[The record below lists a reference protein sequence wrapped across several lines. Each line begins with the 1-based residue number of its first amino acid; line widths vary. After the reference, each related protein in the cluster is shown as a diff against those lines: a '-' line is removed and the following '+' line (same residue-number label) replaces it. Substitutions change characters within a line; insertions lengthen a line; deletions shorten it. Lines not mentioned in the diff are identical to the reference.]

1 MKKLACVL
9 ALCVAALASP
19 GGSYPLDGWER
30 SHIDR
35 LLAYD
40 RASTFLLA
48 RGTLKP
54 GSLRGIESIQLALA
68 DQPEFKLPSSDPE
81 LMRKLRG
88 VLAGDAR
95 GYGIA
100 LLDLT
105 DPAAPRYAEL
115 QGGRTQNPGSV
126 GKIAVALALL
136 QAMADAWPDPA
147 DRERVLRTAT
157 ITADPFLGHDSHTV
171 PFWKPGEERVRKR
184 PLQEG
189 DTASLWTWLDW
200 MLSVSSN
207 AAAAMVQKHLM
218 LVGHFGSAYPVPEPE
233 AERYFAETPK
243 VQLGKDFRSLM
254 LDPLGRNGIDRDR
267 FRQGSI
273 FSRYGKGKVPGTN
286 SLATPRELMK
296 FLVAM
301 EAGRLV
307 DPWSSLE
314 LKRLLYLTD
323 RRIRYAS
330 HPGLADSAVYFKS
343 GSLYKC
349 GPEAG
354 FTCEK
359 YHGNVWNYMN
369 SIAIVES
376 DEEGRNLHYIAVV
389 LSNVLRKNSAVEHQ
403 TLAGRIHKIIRSLHP
418 APEPPPPEPPPP
430 GPPPPGPPP
439 SEPSPVEP
447 STESAPVAP
456 PAGPEPAVREG
467 RAE

>member
-1 MKKLACVL
+1 MKKLAWCL
-9 ALCVAALASP
+9 AIGVSILAGP
-19 GGSYPLDGWER
+19 LDAYPLDGWEH

-40 RASTFLLA
+40 RASEFLLA

-54 GSLRGIESIQLALA
+54 GSLRGIDSIQLGLG
-68 DQPEFKLPSSDPE
+68 DRPDFELPPSDPD
-81 LMRKLRG
+81 LVRVLRAMLG
-88 VLAGDAR
+88 GDAG

-105 DPAAPRYAEL
+105 DPAAPHYAEL
-115 QGGRTQNPGSV
+115 QGRRAQNPGSV
-126 GKIAVALALL
+126 GKLGVALGLF
-136 QAMADAWPDPA
+136 QAMAEAWPAPA

-157 ITADPFLGHDSHTV
+157 ITADPFIRHDSHTV
-171 PFWKPGEERVRKR
+171 PFWRPGDERVRKR

-189 DTASLWTWLDW
+189 DTATVWTWLDW

-218 LVGHFGSAYPVPEPE
+218 LVGHFGAAYPVPEAE
-233 AERYFAETPK
+233 AERYFAETSK
-243 VQLGKDFRSLM
+243 VQLGKDFRALM
-254 LDPLGRNGIDRDR
+254 LDPLERNGIDRDH

-273 FSRYGKGKVPGTN
+273 FSRYGKSQVPGTN

-330 HPGLADSAVYFKS
+330 SPRLADSAVYFKS
-343 GSLYKC
+343 GSWYKC
-349 GPEAG
+349 KPESG

-369 SIAIVES
+369 SVAIVES
-376 DEEGRNLHYIAVV
+376 EEGGRNLHYIAVV

-403 TLAGRIHKIIRSLHP
+403 TLAGRIHDLVRTLHP
-418 APEPPPPEPPPP
+418 APEPRLEVPSVPAVEPPP
-430 GPPPPGPPP
+430 
-439 SEPSPVEP
+439 S
-447 STESAPVAP
+447 
-456 PAGPEPAVREG
+456 PEPAS
-467 RAE
+467 ANDPT

>member
-1 MKKLACVL
+1 VKKLVLVL
-9 ALCVAALASP
+9 AAWAVGFASP
-19 GGSYPLDGWER
+19 GGAYPLDGWEH

-40 RASTFLLA
+40 RAQDFLLS

-54 GSLRGIESIQLALA
+54 GSLRGIESIELTLG
-68 DQPEFKLPSSDPE
+68 DRPDFELPASDPY
-81 LMRKLRG
+81 LVRKLQAELG
-88 VLAGDAR
+88 GDAR

-105 DPAAPRYAEL
+105 DPAAPNYAEL
-115 QGGRTQNPGSV
+115 QGSRAQNPGSV
-126 GKIAVALALL
+126 GKIAVALGLF
-136 QAMADAWPDPA
+136 QAMAAAWPDPA

-157 ITADPFLGHDSHTV
+157 ITADPFMGQDSHTV
-171 PFWKPGEERVRKR
+171 PLWRPGEEIMRKR

-218 LVGHFGSAYPVPEPE
+218 LVGHFGSAYPVPDVE
-233 AERYFAETPK
+233 AERYFAETPN
-243 VQLGKDFRSLM
+243 VQLGRDFRALM
-254 LDPLGRNGIDRDR
+254 LDPLGRNGIDKDR
-267 FRQGSI
+267 FRQGSV
-273 FSRYGKGKVPGTN
+273 FSRYGKAQVPGTN

-296 FLVAM
+296 LLVAM

-307 DPWSSLE
+307 DRWSSLE

-330 HPGLADSAVYFKS
+330 SPTLVDSAVYFKS

-349 GPEAG
+349 KPEAG
-354 FTCEK
+354 FACEK
-359 YHGNVWNYMN
+359 YHGNVWNFMN

-376 DEEGRNLHYIAVV
+376 DEGGRNLRYIAVV

-403 TLAGRIHKIIRSLHP
+403 TLAGRIHDVVRSLHP
-418 APEPPPPEPPPP
+418 APEPPPVSVPSSAEPTLAPDT
-430 GPPPPGPPP
+430 GAGAA
-439 SEPSPVEP
+439 SE
-447 STESAPVAP
+447 
-456 PAGPEPAVREG
+456 
-467 RAE
+467 

>member
-1 MKKLACVL
+1 MKKLAC
-9 ALCVAALASP
+9 CVALGVTILAGAS
-19 GGSYPLDGWER
+19 GAYPLDGREH

-35 LLAYD
+35 LTAYD
-40 RASTFLLA
+40 RAQEFLLA

-54 GSLRGIESIQLALA
+54 GSLRGIESIQLGFR
-68 DQPEFKLPSSDPE
+68 DRPDFELPPSDPD
-81 LMRKLRG
+81 LLRKLKA
-88 VLAGDAR
+88 VLGGDAR

-126 GKIAVALALL
+126 GKLGVALSLFQAL
-136 QAMADAWPDPA
+136 ADAWPDPA

-157 ITADPFLGHDSHTV
+157 ITADPFIGTDSHTV
-171 PFWKPGEERVRKR
+171 PFWAPGDERVRKR
-184 PLQEG
+184 PLQAG
-189 DTASLWTWLDW
+189 DTANIWTWLDW

-218 LVGHFGSAYPVPEPE
+218 LLGHFGAAYPVPAAE
-233 AERYFAETPK
+233 AERYFSETSK
-243 VQLGKDFRSLM
+243 VQLGKDFRALM

-273 FSRYGKGKVPGTN
+273 FSRYAKSQVPGTN

-314 LKRLLYLTD
+314 LKRLIYLTD

-330 HPGLADSAVYFKS
+330 HPRLDDSAVYFKS

-349 GPEAG
+349 KPEPG
-354 FTCEK
+354 FVCEK

-376 DEEGRNLHYIAVV
+376 EEEGRNLHYIAVV

-403 TLAGRIHKIIRSLHP
+403 TLAGRIHDLVRTLHP
-418 APEPPPPEPPPP
+418 APEPPPPPVAP
-430 GPPPPGPPP
+430 
-439 SEPSPVEP
+439 EPSPDA
-447 STESAPVAP
+447 APAED
-456 PAGPEPAVREG
+456 PA
-467 RAE
+467 